1 MIASPPQ
8 NKRRHW
14 LRRILIGLSLAAAFW
29 LLTSYAV
36 AYRFTRRLHAIHP
49 EPVPSITW
57 GTIESFRL
65 STSDGE
71 NLGGWY
77 IEGRPREP
85 LNGETHNVDARTA
98 GYAPV
103 VLMLHGHGGNRG
115 NCLRRGELVTSWGC
129 SAMMISLR
137 AHGDS
142 TGDFDDIGYSAR
154 HDVVSA
160 VDWIEKNHP
169 NRPVV
174 IWGQSMGAAAAV
186 FAANELG
193 ERVHGYIL
201 ECPYQDLRTA
211 VRNRTEFFLP
221 SGLDRLA
228 FAGLLTVS
236 PLVIPDYEKIS
247 PLEAIGDVPPS
258 TPVLILAGSL
268 DRRARP
274 EEARALYDRV
284 QCHAQLVIVE
294 GADHMQL
301 MRADSAGSR
310 KTVEEFLTKCRH
322 NLP

>member
-1 MIASPPQ
+1 MIAEPPPR
-8 NKRRHW
+8 KRRRW
-14 LRRILIGLSLAAAFW
+14 FRRILIGLGLTIAFW
-29 LLTSYAV
+29 LLASYAV

-49 EPVPSITW
+49 ELAPAIAW

-71 NLGGWY
+71 DLGAWY
-77 IEGRPREP
+77 VDGRPTE
-85 LNGETHNVDARTA
+85 
-98 GYAPV
+98 PV
-103 VLMLHGHGGNRG
+103 VLLLHGHGGNRG
-115 NCLRRGELVTSWGC
+115 NCLRRGEMAASWGC
-129 SAMMISLR
+129 SVMMISLR

-154 HDVVSA
+154 RDVVSA
-160 VDWIEKNHP
+160 VDWIQKKHP

-186 FAANELG
+186 FAAKELG
-193 ERVHGYIL
+193 ERAHGYLL

-211 VRNRTEFFLP
+211 VRNRVEYFLP
-221 SGLDRLA
+221 PGLNHLA
-228 FAGLLTVS
+228 YAGLLTVS
-236 PLVIPDYEKIS
+236 PLVIPNQDKIS

-284 QCHAQLVIVE
+284 QSHAQLVIVE

-301 MRADSAGSR
+301 MRTDPVGYR
-310 KTVEEFLTKCRH
+310 KTVQEFLTKCPRS
-322 NLP
+322 LRVTTD